1 MSGLLSIEADKK
13 IAIYGAGTVANVF
26 YYFLQ
31 QNGYED
37 RICCFLVSD
46 LRGSEITK
54 FGYPK
59 FQFDSVVDK
68 LSDTKVYIA
77 TQESLQNEIKCKI
90 HGYKDISYQIVNT
103 RDLIDQFYNNLE
115 NDPINPYKILGQNQ
129 QVAGYGDNPKYIFE
143 ELHRRDTCGILD
155 LVWSVAEHDSTI
167 PDYVRQVEYGS
178 YDYYKELTT
187 AHIWLDNERKPQ
199 LIRKRKDQIYIQT
212 WHGAAPIKMVEADAE
227 KSLEKFYIEGAK
239 HDSEM
244 ADLFISGSEFY
255 TELYR
260 RSFWYDG
267 EILKVGLPRQDVFWK
282 QDEVR
287 KRIYAKYNIGE
298 NKYTVLYA
306 PTYRSKY
313 TEGCYD
319 LDIANVLSALKE
331 RFNHSFVMLVSR
343 HPVNYQEYNFGGQA
357 FISID
362 KSQDFEELLAAVD
375 VLITD
380 YSGCMYDFSYT
391 ERPVFLFQQDYD
403 VYVEDRD
410 FYIPIHELP
419 YICARSNW
427 ELVDKIRTF
436 NYDNYKKD
444 LRRFMNSMGNYDD
457 GTASKRT
464 VDYILDNY
472 LQV

>member
-1 MSGLLSIEADKK
+1 MSGLLSIEEEKK

-26 YYFLQ
+26 YYYLL

-46 LRGSEITK
+46 LRGSEVTK

-59 FQFDSVVDK
+59 LQFDRVVDK

-77 TQESLQNEIKCKI
+77 TQESIQSEIEYKI
-90 HGYKDISYQIVNT
+90 RCYKDISYQIINT
-103 RDLIDQFYNNLE
+103 RDLIDQFYKNLE
-115 NDPINPYKILGQNQ
+115 NDPINHYKILGQNQ
-129 QVAGYGDNPKYIFE
+129 QVAGYGDNAKYIFE
-143 ELHRRDTCGILD
+143 ELHRRDKDGKLD
-155 LVWSVAEHDSTI
+155 LVWSVSEHDTTI
-167 PDYVRQVEYGS
+167 PDYVRQVKYGS

-187 AHIWLDNERKPQ
+187 AHIWIDNERKPQ
-199 LIRKRKDQIYIQT
+199 LTRKRKGQIYIQA
-212 WHGAAPIKMVEADAE
+212 WHGAAPVKKVEADAE

-255 TELYR
+255 TELYK

-282 QDEVR
+282 QDEIRERV
-287 KRIYAKYNIGE
+287 YAKYGIEDNE
-298 NKYTVLYA
+298 CTVLYA
-306 PTYRSKY
+306 PTFRSKY

-319 LDIANVLSALKE
+319 LDISGALLALEE
-331 RFNHSFVMLVSR
+331 RFGHPFRMLVSR
-343 HPVNYQEYNFGGQA
+343 HPVNYQKYNFDGQT

-380 YSGCMYDFSYT
+380 YSGCMYDFSFT
-391 ERPVFLFQQDYD
+391 ERPVFLFQKDYD
-403 VYVEDRD
+403 EYVNDRD
-410 FYIPIHELP
+410 FYISMYDLP
-419 YICARSNW
+419 YISARSNK
-427 ELVDKIRTF
+427 ELADKIRSF
-436 NYDNYKKD
+436 DYDNYKIN
-444 LRRFMNSMGNYDD
+444 LRKFMDSMGNYDD

-464 VDYILDNY
+464 VDYILEKF